1 MNTIRNIEGAT
12 LVSIGALCAA
22 AIFSLAMQSAHA
34 IAASHHA
41 AANANVPTVVIVAK
55 RMSAEEKA
63 AMRAE
68 MRAEPNAGH
77 VL

>member
-34 IAASHHA
+34 ISASHA
-41 AANANVPTVVIVAK
+41 AQANVPTVVITAK

-63 AMRAE
+63 VARAE
-68 MRAEPNAGH
+68 LNAGH
-77 VL
+77 AL